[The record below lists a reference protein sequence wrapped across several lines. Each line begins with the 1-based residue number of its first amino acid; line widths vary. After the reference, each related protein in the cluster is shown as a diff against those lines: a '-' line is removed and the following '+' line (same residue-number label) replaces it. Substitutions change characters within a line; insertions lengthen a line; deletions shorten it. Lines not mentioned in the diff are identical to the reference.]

1 MSDIKGNEREVHV
14 GVQETREYIMYEE
27 VEVKGKEL
35 AMSIRLK
42 PRCAGKK
49 YTGGMCNLSLNQSSN
64 MK

>member
-1 MSDIKGNEREVHV
+1 MLELKKLEK
-14 GVQETREYIMYEE
+14 YIMYEE